1 MVKEKNSVARTAEF
15 VTTRM
20 AAELLGVS
28 VGTVINMVDR
38 GQLVA
43 WRTSGGHRR
52 VTRASVQAS
61 LERGKENQ
69 TASQPPRLRILA
81 IEDDAFVRDLYRD
94 EFAAWQLPIELRAV
108 ENGVGGLIEIGRFAP
123 DVLLLDLGLPEV
135 DGFEVLGYLRSA
147 SEYRDL
153 DIIVIS
159 GLTPDEITARGGL
172 PAGVVFWPKPAPL
185 SQLRGFID
193 ARLAARSRAAAR
205 SQSK

>member
-1 MVKEKNSVARTAEF
+1 MVKEKDPTARTGEF

-20 AAELLGVS
+20 AADILGVS

-43 WRTSGGHRR
+43 WRTNGGHRR

-61 LERGKENQ
+61 LERGKEIQAN
-69 TASQPPRLRILA
+69 THQPWLRVLA
-81 IEDDAFVRDLYRD
+81 IEDDEFVRDVYRD
-94 EFAAWQLPIELRAV
+94 EFAAWRLPIELRTV

-135 DGFEVLGYLRSA
+135 DGFEVLGYLRSTP
-147 SEYRDL
+147 EYRDL

-159 GLTPDEITARGGL
+159 GLTPDEIAARGGL
-172 PAGVVFWPKPAPL
+172 SPGVVFWPKPAPL
-185 SQLRGFID
+185 GQLRGFIE
-193 ARLAARSRAAAR
+193 ARLAARGRAAGTGK
-205 SQSK
+205 QK